1 MLAMHLVTEG
11 PTRAQTAFADLLE
24 NLRSGFGM
32 VDSLTVFCRE
42 ILYEIV

>member
-1 MLAMHLVTEG
+1 MLAMHLLAGE
-11 PTRAQTAFADLLE
+11 PTLAQTAFADLLK
-24 NLRSGFGM
+24 NLRCGFGM